1 MELVLDVFLR
11 DLLLFELILLSLT
24 VTILIEVFPLLLISL
39 PFLLFLLLFNFLSL
53 ILALQDRLVQFS
65 QLFLDFSRL
74 SHSHIL
80 KVDSQ
85 PADLNPYLNHVHNHG
100 VLDVELLHHGKLV
113 EWFAKVGVFK
123 ISHKL
128 YHFLCFL
135 I

>member
-85 PADLNPYLNHVHNHG
+85 PADLNP
-100 VLDVELLHHGKLV
+100 
-113 EWFAKVGVFK
+113 
-123 ISHKL
+123 
-128 YHFLCFL
+128 
-135 I
+135 